1 MDISGLLTSAGI
13 NISICA
19 VLFSLYSVLRKQPSN
34 ASVYF
39 TRRFISEPVRH
50 DDPFDIY
57 RFVPSAGWLMRAWK
71 ATDEELLEA
80 GGVDAVVFM
89 RIVVFSL
96 RIFIIATVVCISLVL
111 PVNYYGR
118 DMQHKSLRV
127 EPYDVFTIGNVL
139 EGSRM
144 LWAHCFALYVI
155 SFSAFVLLYLE
166 YKSITKMRLAH
177 ITGSHP
183 NPSHFTILVRGI
195 PWSPDRSYSKSVESF
210 FSTYYPNT
218 YVAHQMVYRPS
229 TVHKLKK
236 DAEKMYR
243 MLRPIETEYV
253 RGDKPCYLCG
263 GTAHTF
269 KVIRHGED
277 GFRSQTTI
285 DELHPTQI
293 EKECPAAFVFFKNRY
308 AAVVAAQV
316 LQSSNP
322 MLWVTQLAPEPH
334 DVYWSNLSIPY
345 KQVWV
350 RKISS
355 LLCALA
361 FVFVFCLPVTFVQGL
376 TRPDVL
382 TVWFPQV
389 KELLKNPFINRVVT
403 GYLPSVVLISLMY
416 TVPPIMML
424 LSKIEGNVSRSERKR
439 SACIKVLN
447 FTIWNVFFVN
457 VFSGSFIEQV
467 SVFSKLQELPFQL
480 AKQMPDQAAFFTTY
494 VLSSGWAS
502 LACELIQLYNL
513 VYNFILKFILRSK
526 EEPTNMALTFPHHT
540 EIPRML
546 LFGLLGF
553 TFAILAPLILPFLL
567 IYFSLAFLV
576 YRNQLLHVYVT
587 RYESAGLFWPV
598 VHNTTIFSLVLTQV
612 IAVAVFALKLSPVVS
627 GATIPL
633 IVFSLLFNEY
643 CRKRFSQVFRR
654 NPAQVLIEMD
664 RRDEQMGREEGF
676 YNQLRSEYCQLA
688 YITRDLTISQDFST
702 AGPNRQ
708 HEDEV
713 ENSLKQGMHE
723 LSILSYRNS
732 GRSGTDLPE
741 TYVYRWQ
748 WKLSKWDVK

>member
-1 MDISGLLTSAGI
+1 
-13 NISICA
+13 
-19 VLFSLYSVLRKQPSN
+19 
-34 ASVYF
+34 
-39 TRRFISEPVRH
+39 
-50 DDPFDIY
+50 
-57 RFVPSAGWLMRAWK
+57 
-71 ATDEELLEA
+71 
-80 GGVDAVVFM
+80 
-89 RIVVFSL
+89 
-96 RIFIIATVVCISLVL
+96 
-111 PVNYYGR
+111 
-118 DMQHKSLRV
+118 
-127 EPYDVFTIGNVL
+127 
-139 EGSRM
+139 
-144 LWAHCFALYVI
+144 
-155 SFSAFVLLYLE
+155 
-166 YKSITKMRLAH
+166 
-177 ITGSHP
+177 
-183 NPSHFTILVRGI
+183 
-195 PWSPDRSYSKSVESF
+195 
-210 FSTYYPNT
+210 
-218 YVAHQMVYRPS
+218 
-229 TVHKLKK
+229 
-236 DAEKMYR
+236 
-243 MLRPIETEYV
+243 
-253 RGDKPCYLCG
+253 
-263 GTAHTF
+263 
-269 KVIRHGED
+269 
-277 GFRSQTTI
+277 
-285 DELHPTQI
+285 
-293 EKECPAAFVFFKNRY
+293 
-308 AAVVAAQV
+308 
-316 LQSSNP
+316 
-322 MLWVTQLAPEPH
+322 
-334 DVYWSNLSIPY
+334 
-345 KQVWV
+345 
-350 RKISS
+350 
-355 LLCALA
+355 
-361 FVFVFCLPVTFVQGL
+361 
-376 TRPDVL
+376 
-382 TVWFPQV
+382 
-389 KELLKNPFINRVVT
+389 
-403 GYLPSVVLISLMY
+403 
-416 TVPPIMML
+416 MML

-688 YITRDLTISQDFST
+688 YITRDLTISQDFSR

-713 ENSLKQGMHE
+713 ENSLKQERHLPWWAE
-723 LSILSYRNS
+723 WALSNSLTRKRIFHGLTKKTHGINNDKKSRLSSSPNRPKATVPGAPRHLQVTWSVGPTNS
-732 GRSGTDLPE
+732 ADRSCAKPWSAAAEDHATCRTRGQTGPE
-741 TYVYRWQ
+741 GPRHLQGARWRGPSGPARPRALQ
-748 WKLSKWDVK
+748 VARSTAAAPLGSAHSS